1 MISSHRM
8 NLYRDHSASMS
19 LGKGEG
25 EDKESN
31 KKWHIKEDVQSK
43 KWCPSHIFFNVFFS
57 VTQSLFLLGFS
68 SSPDDSTASNKN
80 STSKK
85 VPTSISEITIKYL
98 KILFGSKVL

>member
-31 KKWHIKEDVQSK
+31 KKGHIKEDVQSK
-43 KWCPSHIFFNVFFS
+43 K
-57 VTQSLFLLGFS
+57 
-68 SSPDDSTASNKN
+68 
-80 STSKK
+80 
-85 VPTSISEITIKYL
+85 
-98 KILFGSKVL
+98 